1 MESESMLGD
10 FQRLAMHHRPKDAL
24 KSDVS
29 SVDTRGEL
37 HGLRRQAARGLA
49 RVGRGGDEDEVE

>member
-1 MESESMLGD
+1 MLGD